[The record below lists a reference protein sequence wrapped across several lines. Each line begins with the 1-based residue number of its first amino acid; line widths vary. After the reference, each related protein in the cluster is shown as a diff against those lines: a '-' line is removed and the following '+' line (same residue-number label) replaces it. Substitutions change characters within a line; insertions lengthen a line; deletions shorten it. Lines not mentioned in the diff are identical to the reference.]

1 MILIYRKKIKTKI
14 EKINRFVVKSLFL
27 VLLILVIYLSLLDI
41 IISKTAQKKYAIK
54 YIKKMFQIHLNN
66 ILNHIFILFTLSLFM
81 D

>member
-54 YIKKMFQIHLNN
+54 YIKKMFQNHLNN